1 MNRKFRIYELYR
13 ITILK
18 ERESVIIIIQGKIM
32 KIIGVIPARFQSSRF
47 PGKPL
52 AQINGKPMIWWVYNQ
67 VIKVNQ
73 FNDVYVATDSTRI
86 LDECNKY
93 KIKAIL
99 TSDKHQT
106 GTDRIGEVAT
116 KIKADF
122 YVNIQG
128 DEPLIEP
135 ETIERIVTYKQENPE
150 VEVINSMTLI
160 HDEKDI
166 QRNTVVKVVAADN
179 DDLLYLSRAPIPYP
193 KRGQKIEYYK
203 HLGLYGL
210 SKQALEFYS
219 QTQRAK
225 NEKIEDIEML
235 RFLENGYRIKIVE
248 VNSNSVGVDC
258 PEDILRVEQKMKNIG
273 IME

>member
-1 MNRKFRIYELYR
+1 M
-13 ITILK
+13 
-18 ERESVIIIIQGKIM
+18 IIIIQGKIM

-52 AQINGKPMIWWVYNQ
+52 AKINGKPMIWWVYNQ

-166 QRNTVVKVVAADN
+166 QRNTVVKVVASDN

-210 SKQALEFYS
+210 SKQALKFYS